1 MSLFN
6 KLQENK
12 NATVTKEK
20 EEGVAFLQTNGSKEG
35 IVSLQEGIQ
44 YSIVKEGT
52 GPKPAL
58 SNTIKAHYKGALLN
72 GTEFDNSFKRG
83 TPFTA
88 KITALI
94 KGWQIV
100 LPMMPAGS
108 LWRLWIPS
116 DYGYGDSG
124 VAQAGIPGGGVLV
137 FDIELLEILD

>member
-1 MSLFN
+1 MSLFDR
-6 KLQENK
+6 LQDNRGGK
-12 NATVTKEK
+12 VAKEK
-20 EEGVAFLQTNGSKEG
+20 EEGAAFLVTNKAKEG
-35 IVSLQEGIQ
+35 VMELPEGIQ
-44 YSIVKEGT
+44 YQVLTAGT
-52 GPKPAL
+52 GPMPL
-58 SNTIKAHYKGALLN
+58 ISSTIKAHYKGALLN

-116 DYGYGDSG
+116 DYGYGDAG
-124 VAQAGIPGGGVLV
+124 VGQAGIPGGGVLV
-137 FDIELLEILD
+137 FDIELLQIMD